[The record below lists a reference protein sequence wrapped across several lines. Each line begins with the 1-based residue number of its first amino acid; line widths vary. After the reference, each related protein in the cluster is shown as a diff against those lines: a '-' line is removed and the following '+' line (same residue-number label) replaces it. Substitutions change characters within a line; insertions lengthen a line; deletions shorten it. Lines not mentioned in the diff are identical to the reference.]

1 MWHKP
6 LQAIGALLALQ
17 QIQIPASPRGF
28 GTATA
33 EVVQDAAGVL
43 PPANVERINRLAFDV
58 HAKSRG
64 EIAVVTLSD
73 LGGRA
78 PEEIALRIG
87 REWGIGAQG
96 AAGEAQ
102 RNAGT
107 LILIVPK
114 ETSSDGRGYCRV
126 ETGRGVE
133 GFITDSRAASMCREA
148 NPYFRQR
155 DYGAATELI
164 VTRVAQ
170 RYAEEFGFR
179 LESSP
184 SPAAGVPIGST
195 PPPDARRRGGIPPF
209 FIVVIIWIII
219 SMIGSAGRRG
229 RRRRSG
235 CGGPGM
241 IFIPPIGGG
250 GFGRSAGWGGGGSW
264 GGGGGGGF
272 GGFGG
277 GGGFSGGG
285 GGSSW

>member
-6 LQAIGALLALQ
+6 LLAIGALLALQ
-17 QIQIPASPRGF
+17 EIQIPAPPRGF
-28 GTATA
+28 GTTTA

-43 PPANVERINRLAFDV
+43 PPGNVDRINRLAFDV

-64 EIAVVTLSD
+64 EIAVVTLRD

-87 REWGIGAQG
+87 REWGIGGRG

-102 RNAGT
+102 RNAGA

-114 ETSSDGRGYCRV
+114 ETSSDGRGYCRI

-133 GFITDSRAASMCREA
+133 GFITDSRAGAMCREA
-148 NPYFRQR
+148 TPYFRQR
-155 DYGAATELI
+155 DYGAAAELLA
-164 VTRVAQ
+164 TRIAQ
-170 RYAEEFGFR
+170 RFAEEFGFALDSALGAAAR
-179 LESSP
+179 TPIAPAESR
-184 SPAAGVPIGST
+184 G
-195 PPPDARRRGGIPPF
+195 RRRGGFNPF
-209 FIVVIIWIII
+209 FVVVVIWILI
-219 SMIGSAGRRG
+219 SMIGSAGRRKS
-229 RRRRSG
+229 RRSG
-235 CGGPGM
+235 CGGPGL